1 MKLRLPVTKG
11 IIFAGCSFTWGQGL
25 YYYSSLPTLL
35 AGSNTFDPTLLTDSQ
50 IEFMKSVRY
59 PRLVA
64 NHFNTFE
71 HVDARNGGSHVSTI
85 KWWESALGF
94 NSENYSENTPKRP
107 ETFNDG
113 SRLSSVAWWKNA
125 LSKNTKNP
133 KTLDSARVPDI
144 KASEI
149 STVVFQ
155 LTQTHRCVKLALD
168 ENTVIPY
175 NEAYLP
181 KYRASFDNWLEKN
194 NISLDEYT
202 DYYTNESLNV
212 VKEFL
217 MKCEEHGMKSL
228 IINWPRE
235 NVKFLK
241 SDEWMNK
248 RLVPLTHEG
257 VDYYDMDTLMES
269 DTSMKIST
277 DYRNFI
283 EPPKD
288 DHPSLACHKLIAE
301 NLIRYLENE

>member
-35 AGSNTFDPTLLTDSQ
+35 EGTNTFDPSLLTDSHV
-50 IEFMKSVRY
+50 EFMKTVRY

-71 HVDARNGGSHVSTI
+71 YVDARNGGSHASTI
-85 KWWESALGF
+85 QWWESALGF
-94 NSENYSENTPKRP
+94 NTESYSENRPKRP

-125 LSKNTKNP
+125 LAHNSKNP
-133 KTLDSARVPDI
+133 KTIDSARVPYI
-144 KASEI
+144 NASEI
-149 STVVFQ
+149 STVVYQ

-175 NEAYLP
+175 NEAYFP
-181 KYRASFDNWLEKN
+181 KNRESFDNWLEKN
-194 NISLDEYT
+194 NISLGNYIN
-202 DYYTNESLNV
+202 YYTNESLKR

-217 MKCEEHGMKSL
+217 MKCEEHGIKTL
-228 IINWPRE
+228 ILNWPRE
-235 NVKFLK
+235 NVNFLK
-241 SDEWMNK
+241 SDAWMNK
-248 RLVPLTHEG
+248 RLVPLKHEG
-257 VDYYDMDTLMES
+257 VDYFDMDTLMES
-269 DTSMKIST
+269 NPSMKIST
-277 DYRNFI
+277 DYVSFI